1 MGHAHPFFIYFR
13 AMMYTAVIFDLG
25 GVIIHIDYAA
35 TIHAFENLGHSD
47 FHTLY
52 SQAQQSGLFDELET
66 GKISGQ
72 RFVNE
77 LLPYLKAGTSP
88 NKVVAAWNALIGA
101 VPKERIELLQK
112 VREKH
117 PTFLLSNTNELHMQA
132 VLRSWNASSNQPM
145 SDFFDHIYLSHEI
158 GMRKPNAEIF
168 EFVCRENHLNPAET
182 LFIDDSIQHIEGA
195 KSCGLQTVHLTD
207 FAMLDQ
213 LFS

>member
-13 AMMYTAVIFDLG
+13 AMNYKAVIFDLG

-47 FHTLY
+47 FHNLY
-52 SQAQQSGLFDELET
+52 SQAQQSGLFDEFET

>member
-1 MGHAHPFFIYFR
+1 MNYK
-13 AMMYTAVIFDLG
+13 AVIFDLG

-52 SQAQQSGLFDELET
+52 SQAQQSGLFDEFET

-112 VREKH
+112 VREKY

-168 EFVCRENHLNPAET
+168 EFVCHENNLVPSET

>member
-1 MGHAHPFFIYFR
+1 MGIAHPFFIYFR
-13 AMMYTAVIFDLG
+13 PMKYTAVIFDLG

-47 FHTLY
+47 FHNVY

-77 LLPYLKAGTSP
+77 LLPYLKRGTSP
-88 NKVVAAWNALIGA
+88 NKVVAAWNAMIGA
-101 VPKERIELLQK
+101 IPKERIALLQK
-112 VREKH
+112 VREKY
-117 PTFLLSNTNELHMQA
+117 PVYLLSNTNELHMQA
-132 VLRSWNASSNQPM
+132 VQRSWQEASEKPM
-145 SDFFDHIYLSHEI
+145 SEFFDHIYLSHEI

-168 EFVCRENHLNPAET
+168 EFVCRENKLNPSET

-207 FAMLDQ
+207 FELLDQ

>member
-72 RFVNE
+72 RFVND
-77 LLPYLKAGTSP
+77 LLPYLKIGTSP

-112 VREKH
+112 VREKY

-132 VLRSWNASSNQPM
+132 VLRSWNACSNQPM